1 MQKIIYLLILL
12 TFLVS
17 IPCFA
22 QEGVKPSSLSPSE
35 GCFKYKKDSLNHWE
49 MVHRIKSNIN
59 HLQTVPFISNA
70 GFQFDVGP
78 AQFQLTIPF
87 R

>member
-1 MQKIIYLLILL
+1 MRKMLYPLILL
-12 TFLVS
+12 AFLVVT
-17 IPCFA
+17 PCFA
-22 QEGVKPSSLSPSE
+22 QEGVKSADLSPAE

-49 MVHRIKSNIN
+49 MVQRIKSNIN
-59 HLQTVPFISNA
+59 HLQTVPFVSNA
-70 GFQFDVGP
+70 GFALDIGP